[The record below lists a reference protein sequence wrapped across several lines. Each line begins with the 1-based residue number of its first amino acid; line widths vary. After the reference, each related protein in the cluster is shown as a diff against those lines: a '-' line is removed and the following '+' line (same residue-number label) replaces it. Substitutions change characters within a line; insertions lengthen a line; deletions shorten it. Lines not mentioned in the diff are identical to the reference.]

1 MDDDRLSALGAAVRR
16 ARGAIGQSEAAR
28 RSGVSRQWWIDI
40 ERGQRMPRADML
52 AQALI
57 ALDADITPVF
67 ELVGLD
73 PSPYLEQQDRWRTAR
88 GLGAEIAP
96 IGAGDEEITPLDAD
110 ILDVLLEIRTEL
122 RRLGDAYEQ
131 LAEQA
136 HVPPPP
142 AAPPGRRG
150 SRATPPTK
158 LSSE

>member
-1 MDDDRLSALGAAVRR
+1 MDDDDLSALGAAVRR
-16 ARGAIGQSEAAR
+16 ARGAISQSEAAR

-40 ERGQRMPRADML
+40 ERGQRVPRADML

-57 ALDADITPVF
+57 AVDADIEPVF
-67 ELVGLD
+67 ELADLD
-73 PSPYLEQQDRWRTAR
+73 PSPYVEQQERWRAAR
-88 GLGAEIAP
+88 NLGADIAP

-136 HVPPPP
+136 PVPPPP
-142 AAPPGRRG
+142 ASRPTPRG
-150 SRATPPTK
+150 SRGARRAAP
-158 LSSE
+158 SSE